1 MERAIPKTSSK
12 TNPGVKSEARSRLRA
27 GDWLGAGLAALE
39 TAGPTALAAEPLA
52 RKLGTTKGSFYWHFQ
67 DVPSFR
73 TAVAAA
79 WAARARAALDS
90 LPADLPHTDRLLR
103 LSHPDPAEAS
113 MRAWARQAPAVA
125 TIVATVDA
133 DRRRALSATL
143 AELGLTNPE
152 FAQIVQAAVI
162 GMETLGDTAPLT
174 TLLAA
179 ILALQE
185 A

>member
-1 MERAIPKTSSK
+1 MASPKPRLK
-12 TNPGVKSEARSRLRA
+12 RDDWLRA
-27 GDWLGAGLAALE
+27 GLSTLE
-39 TAGPTALAAEPLA
+39 RTGPEALAAEPLA
-52 RKLGTTKGSFYWHFQ
+52 RDLGTTKGSFYWHFK
-67 DVPSFR
+67 DVPAFR
-73 TAVAAA
+73 LAVAEA
-79 WAARARAALDS
+79 WAARARAALDATPS
-90 LPADLPHTDRLLR
+90 EGAHAERLLR

-125 TIVATVDA
+125 TIVAGVDS
-133 DRRRALSATL
+133 DRREALARTL

-162 GMETLGDTAPLT
+162 GMETLGDTSALS

>member
-1 MERAIPKTSSK
+1 MPASK
-12 TNPGVKSEARSRLRA
+12 PRLKQ
-27 GDWLGAGLAALE
+27 GDWLAAGLAALE
-39 TAGPTALAAEPLA
+39 RNGPDGLAAEPLA
-52 RKLGTTKGSFYWHFQ
+52 RTLGTTKGSFYWHFK
-67 DVPSFR
+67 DVPAFR
-73 TAVAAA
+73 VAVAVA
-79 WAARARAALDS
+79 WAARARAALD
-90 LPADLPHTDRLLR
+90 AAPHDEAHADRLLR

-113 MRAWARQAPAVA
+113 MRAWARQAPQVGE
-125 TIVATVDA
+125 IVAAVDA

-143 AELGLTNPE
+143 SELGLTNPE

-162 GMETLGDTAPLT
+162 GMEALGDTAPLS

>member
-1 MERAIPKTSSK
+1 MPPSK
-12 TNPGVKSEARSRLRA
+12 PRLKQ
-27 GDWLGAGLAALE
+27 GDWLAAGLAALE
-39 TAGPTALAAEPLA
+39 RSGPGGLAAEPLA
-52 RKLGTTKGSFYWHFQ
+52 RTLGTTKGSFYWHFK
-67 DVPSFR
+67 DVPAFR
-73 TAVAAA
+73 LAVAEA
-79 WAARARAALDS
+79 WAARARAALEAAPS
-90 LPADLPHTDRLLR
+90 GEGHVDRLLR

-113 MRAWARQAPAVA
+113 MRAWARQAPEVA
-125 TIVATVDA
+125 GIVAAVDD
-133 DRRRALSATL
+133 DRRRALSETL

-162 GMETLGDTAPLT
+162 GMETLGDTAPLS

>member
-1 MERAIPKTSSK
+1 MPSMK
-12 TNPGVKSEARSRLRA
+12 SRLKRD
-27 GDWLGAGLAALE
+27 DWLAAGLDALE
-39 TAGPTALAAEPLA
+39 RLGPEALAAEPLA
-52 RKLGTTKGSFYWHFQ
+52 RDLGTTKGSFYWHFK
-67 DVPSFR
+67 DVPMFRLAVAEAWATRAR
-73 TAVAAA
+73 TALEAAPSDGGHA
-79 WAARARAALDS
+79 E
-90 LPADLPHTDRLLR
+90 RLLH

-113 MRAWARQAPAVA
+113 MRAWARHAPAVA
-125 TIVATVDA
+125 EIVAAVDA
-133 DRRRALSATL
+133 DRRRALSKTL

-162 GMETLGDTAPLT
+162 GMETLGDTSALS